1 MALGS
6 QEAIQQSL
14 QQCPEPDGTREQS
27 QRIAAHEREPHWSEG
42 VPDWSH
48 WNA

>member
-14 QQCPEPDGTREQS
+14 QQCSEPDGAREQS
-27 QRIAAHEREPHWSEG
+27 QRIAVHEREPHWSEG
-42 VPDWSH
+42 VPDWCD